1 MTKRNKV
8 DKISVTKVIN
18 RHECKVQKYTELLKT
33 KKEGDFTVSGISKM
47 LLIVFVLFIL
57 QALGGWYQ
65 IQNYR
70 KAMRRVH
77 QYGNVGFGQRKGRLT
92 AGYIIM
98 IACDH
103 DGIITRCEIMQGL
116 SFLAKFKPL
125 NEFLGKDMKG
135 RSIYEFLD
143 DMKDFDKKQKKKY
156 KGYIN
161 AFEAL
166 DQRLQD
172 TKLEADQKE
181 AVSQEAQDALA

>member
-1 MTKRNKV
+1 M
-8 DKISVTKVIN
+8 
-18 RHECKVQKYTELLKT
+18 
-33 KKEGDFTVSGISKM
+33 SGISKM

-98 IACDH
+98 IACNH

-143 DMKDFDKKQKKKY
+143 DMKDFDKKQKRNIKVILMHLKHLTRGFRIQSLKKIRN
-156 KGYIN
+156 KQIRKK
-161 AFEAL
+161 
-166 DQRLQD
+166 QIRKKQSVR
-172 TKLEADQKE
+172 KHRMH
-181 AVSQEAQDALA
+181 

>member
-1 MTKRNKV
+1 
-8 DKISVTKVIN
+8 
-18 RHECKVQKYTELLKT
+18 
-33 KKEGDFTVSGISKM
+33 
-47 LLIVFVLFIL
+47 
-57 QALGGWYQ
+57 
-65 IQNYR
+65 
-70 KAMRRVH
+70 
-77 QYGNVGFGQRKGRLT
+77 
-92 AGYIIM
+92 M

-103 DGIITRCEIMQGL
+103 DGIITRCEIMKGL
-116 SFLAKFKPL
+116 SFLAKFKPI

-172 TKLEADQKE
+172 TKLEEEAGEMEANKE
-181 AVSQEAQDALA
+181 TSDALA

>member
-1 MTKRNKV
+1 
-8 DKISVTKVIN
+8 
-18 RHECKVQKYTELLKT
+18 
-33 KKEGDFTVSGISKM
+33 
-47 LLIVFVLFIL
+47 
-57 QALGGWYQ
+57 
-65 IQNYR
+65 
-70 KAMRRVH
+70 
-77 QYGNVGFGQRKGRLT
+77 
-92 AGYIIM
+92 M

-172 TKLEADQKE
+172 TKLEADQKQADQKE

>member
-1 MTKRNKV
+1 M
-8 DKISVTKVIN
+8 
-18 RHECKVQKYTELLKT
+18 
-33 KKEGDFTVSGISKM
+33 SGISKM

-143 DMKDFDKKQKKKY
+143 DIKVISMHLKHLTRGFRIQSLKKVRKKQSVRKH
-156 KGYIN
+156 
-161 AFEAL
+161 
-166 DQRLQD
+166 RMH
-172 TKLEADQKE
+172 
-181 AVSQEAQDALA
+181 

>member
-1 MTKRNKV
+1 MV
-8 DKISVTKVIN
+8 FQDVID
-18 RHECKVQKYTELLKT
+18 R
-33 KKEGDFTVSGISKM
+33 IR
-47 LLIVFVLFIL
+47 IVYL

-143 DMKDFDKKQKKKY
+143 DMKDFDKKQKRNIKVISMHLKHLTRGFRIQSLKKIR
-156 KGYIN
+156 KK
-161 AFEAL
+161 
-166 DQRLQD
+166 QSVR
-172 TKLEADQKE
+172 KHRMH
-181 AVSQEAQDALA
+181 

>member
-1 MTKRNKV
+1 
-8 DKISVTKVIN
+8 
-18 RHECKVQKYTELLKT
+18 
-33 KKEGDFTVSGISKM
+33 
-47 LLIVFVLFIL
+47 
-57 QALGGWYQ
+57 
-65 IQNYR
+65 
-70 KAMRRVH
+70 
-77 QYGNVGFGQRKGRLT
+77 
-92 AGYIIM
+92 M

-125 NEFLGKDMKG
+125 NEFLGKDMNG

-172 TKLEADQKE
+172 MKMEEEKEKEEIDQE
-181 AVSQEAQDALA
+181 VQDALA

>member
-1 MTKRNKV
+1 
-8 DKISVTKVIN
+8 
-18 RHECKVQKYTELLKT
+18 
-33 KKEGDFTVSGISKM
+33 VSGISKM

-172 TKLEADQKE
+172 TKLEADQKQADQKE

>member
-1 MTKRNKV
+1 MRIVYSAGLGRLVSDSELQESNEKSS
-8 DKISVTKVIN
+8 SVWERRIW
-18 RHECKVQKYTELLKT
+18 TEK
-33 KKEGDFTVSGISKM
+33 
-47 LLIVFVLFIL
+47 
-57 QALGGWYQ
+57 
-65 IQNYR
+65 R
-70 KAMRRVH
+70 KA
-77 QYGNVGFGQRKGRLT
+77 YSLPFCFLPDT

-172 TKLEADQKE
+172 TKLEEDQKE

>member
-1 MTKRNKV
+1 M
-8 DKISVTKVIN
+8 
-18 RHECKVQKYTELLKT
+18 
-33 KKEGDFTVSGISKM
+33 SGISKM

-65 IQNYR
+65 NDRQ
-70 KAMRRVH
+70 AMRRVH
-77 QYGNVGFGQRKGRLT
+77 QDGNVGFGQRKGRLT

-125 NEFLGKDMKG
+125 NEFLGKDMNG

-172 TKLEADQKE
+172 MKMEEEKEKEEIDQE
-181 AVSQEAQDALA
+181 VQDALA

>member
-1 MTKRNKV
+1 MGTSDLDR
-8 DKISVTKVIN
+8 
-18 RHECKVQKYTELLKT
+18 E
-33 KKEGDFTVSGISKM
+33 KEG
-47 LLIVFVLFIL
+47 L
-57 QALGGWYQ
+57 QQ
-65 IQNYR
+65 
-70 KAMRRVH
+70 
-77 QYGNVGFGQRKGRLT
+77 
-92 AGYIIM
+92 
-98 IACDH
+98 

-172 TKLEADQKE
+172 TKLEEDQKE
-181 AVSQEAQDALA
+181 AEEELIEEIQNDQGPRM

>member
-1 MTKRNKV
+1 
-8 DKISVTKVIN
+8 
-18 RHECKVQKYTELLKT
+18 
-33 KKEGDFTVSGISKM
+33 
-47 LLIVFVLFIL
+47 
-57 QALGGWYQ
+57 
-65 IQNYR
+65 
-70 KAMRRVH
+70 
-77 QYGNVGFGQRKGRLT
+77 
-92 AGYIIM
+92 M

-172 TKLEADQKE
+172 TKLEEDQKQADQKQADQKE

>member
-1 MTKRNKV
+1 M
-8 DKISVTKVIN
+8 
-18 RHECKVQKYTELLKT
+18 
-33 KKEGDFTVSGISKM
+33 SGISKM

-143 DMKDFDKKQKKKY
+143 DMKDFDKKTKKRNIKVISMHL
-156 KGYIN
+156 KHLTRDFRTQSLKQIRN
-161 AFEAL
+161 K
-166 DQRLQD
+166 QIRKKQSVR
-172 TKLEADQKE
+172 KHRMH
-181 AVSQEAQDALA
+181 

>member
-1 MTKRNKV
+1 M
-8 DKISVTKVIN
+8 
-18 RHECKVQKYTELLKT
+18 
-33 KKEGDFTVSGISKM
+33 SGISKM

-125 NEFLGKDMKG
+125 NEFLGKDMHLKHLTRG
-135 RSIYEFLD
+135 FRIQSLKKIR
-143 DMKDFDKKQKKKY
+143 KKQSVRKH
-156 KGYIN
+156 
-161 AFEAL
+161 
-166 DQRLQD
+166 RMH
-172 TKLEADQKE
+172 
-181 AVSQEAQDALA
+181 

>member
-1 MTKRNKV
+1 M
-8 DKISVTKVIN
+8 
-18 RHECKVQKYTELLKT
+18 
-33 KKEGDFTVSGISKM
+33 SGISKM

-156 KGYIN
+156 FFQYFFFIYYLLFLSVFLAKTAGTTTAYITLAKIDKLIYCPSTIAPKN
-161 AFEAL
+161 ASSIAL
-166 DQRLQD
+166 T
-172 TKLEADQKE
+172 TKNNINIHP
-181 AVSQEAQDALA
+181 

>member
-1 MTKRNKV
+1 
-8 DKISVTKVIN
+8 
-18 RHECKVQKYTELLKT
+18 
-33 KKEGDFTVSGISKM
+33 
-47 LLIVFVLFIL
+47 
-57 QALGGWYQ
+57 
-65 IQNYR
+65 
-70 KAMRRVH
+70 
-77 QYGNVGFGQRKGRLT
+77 
-92 AGYIIM
+92 M
-98 IACDH
+98 IACNH

-116 SFLAKFKPL
+116 SFFAKFKPL

-172 TKLEADQKE
+172 TKLEADQKQ

>member
-1 MTKRNKV
+1 M
-8 DKISVTKVIN
+8 
-18 RHECKVQKYTELLKT
+18 
-33 KKEGDFTVSGISKM
+33 SGISKM

-77 QYGNVGFGQRKGRLT
+77 QSGNVGFVQRKGRLT

-172 TKLEADQKE
+172 TKLEEDQKE